1 MTEEV
6 QNLAEV
12 DSVPT
17 PSETASPEVVEV
29 TPETPE
35 VVSKTFSQEEL
46 DAAIGKRLAREQRK
60 WEREQANRQA
70 ETQVMKAAPTATVD
84 QFESPE
90 AYAEALAYQKAEE
103 LIAKREAAKQQS
115 QVLESYHEREEEARS
130 KYEDFEQVAYNPKLT
145 ITNVMAE
152 TIQSSDVGPDLAY
165 WLGTNPKEAD
175 RISRMSPLGQAKEI
189 GKIEAKL
196 ASDPPVKR
204 STSAPAPISPVN
216 ARSSGSPALDTTDP
230 RSIKSMTTSEWIA
243 ADRARQ
249 MKKWQ
254 SQANR

>member
-35 VVSKTFSQEEL
+35 VASKSFSQEEL

-90 AYAEALAYQKAEE
+90 AYAEALAYSKAEE
-103 LIAKREAAKQQS
+103 LIARREAAKQQS

-175 RISRMSPLGQAKEI
+175 RISRMSPLSQAKEI

>member
-1 MTEEV
+1 MTDEV

-12 DSVPT
+12 DSAPT
-17 PSETASPEVVEV
+17 PSETASPVVAES

-35 VVSKTFSQEEL
+35 VVTKTFSQEEL

-70 ETQVMKAAPTATVD
+70 EAQVMKATPTATVD

-90 AYAEALAYQKAEE
+90 AYAEALAYSKAEE
-103 LIAKREAAKQQS
+103 LLARREAAKQQS

-130 KYEDFEQVAYNPKLT
+130 NYEDFEQVAYNPKLT
-145 ITNVMAE
+145 ITDVMAE
-152 TIQSSDVGPDLAY
+152 TIKSSDVGPDLAY

-175 RISRMSPLGQAKEI
+175 RISKMSALAQAKEI

-196 ASDPPVKR
+196 VSDPPVKR

-216 ARSSGSPALDTTDP
+216 ARSAGSPALDTTDP
-230 RSIKSMTTSEWIA
+230 RSIKNMTTSQWIE

-254 SQANR
+254 SQATR